1 MSQAKKMDALKEI
14 VTKLKAKEEVPL
26 ELWKIGGFPAPK
38 RLKDVEQAIVALKK
52 TFSSDT
58 KNRELELELEEAE
71 AAGMTLE
78 EFRDAGKK
86 KRIDGDQQDKRK
98 LDDERKA
105 GREKKELSNQL
116 ARGDFDMQVD
126 YVD

>member
-14 VTKLKAKEEVPL
+14 VTKLKAKEDVPV

-52 TFSSDT
+52 TFSADHKS
-58 KNRELELELEEAE
+58 RELEEEMEEAE
-71 AAGMTLE
+71 AQGMTLE
-78 EFRDAGKK
+78 EFREANKK
-86 KRIDGDQQDKRK
+86 KRDTDQQQDKRK
-98 LDDERKA
+98 LDEERKA
-105 GREKKELSNQL
+105 GREKKDLSSKL

-126 YVD
+126 YVE